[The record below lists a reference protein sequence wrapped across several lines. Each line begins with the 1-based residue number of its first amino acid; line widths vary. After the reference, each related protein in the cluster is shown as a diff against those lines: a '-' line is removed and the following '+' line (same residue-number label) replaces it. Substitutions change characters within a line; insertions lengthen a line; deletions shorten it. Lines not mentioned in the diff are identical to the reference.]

1 MNCFND
7 PLDVAG
13 GDTETFKIKLIY
25 LLAVLMTHQKQ
36 STAKIKCL

>member
-36 STAKIKCL
+36 STAKMKCL